1 MAGRV
6 YITGIGVISA
16 IGKNVAENLDS
27 LKRQKT
33 GIGKIEILETS
44 HRNDF
49 VAGEVKFTNT
59 QLAEVLGINP
69 ALNLSRTTLLGITAV
84 KEAIL
89 NANFDPSDHYRNGLV
104 AGTTVG
110 GMDKIEKYY
119 YHTDQNS
126 DFIKSDSCGYITEQ
140 VAEHLCITEYVT
152 TLNTACS
159 SAANAILHGTRLIRQ
174 GLLDR
179 VVAGGFDAL
188 SRFTLNGFKSL
199 FILSHDICKPFDK
212 NRKGLNLGEG
222 AGFVVLESENLL
234 MKTGQTPLC
243 RLSGFANTNDAF
255 HQTASSPDGEGAYLT
270 MGKAITNASLTRSD
284 IDYINLHGTGTDNND
299 LSEGIALKRLFGNDM
314 PPFSSTK
321 SYVGHTLGA
330 AGGIEAV
337 FSVLSIR
344 EKLIFPNLF
353 FREPIEE
360 FGFSPVKDIIS
371 DIQVQ
376 NVMSNSFGFGG
387 NNTSLIFSIN

>member
-1 MAGRV
+1 MAGKV

-16 IGKNVAENLDS
+16 IGKNAAENLES
-27 LKRQKT
+27 LKKQKT
-33 GIGKIEILETS
+33 GIGKIEILETKY
-44 HRNDF
+44 RNDF
-49 VAGEVKFTNT
+49 VAGEIKLTNT
-59 QLAEVLGINP
+59 QLAAFLGINP
-69 ALNLSRTTLLGITAV
+69 VLNLPRTTLLAITAA

-89 NANFDPSDHYRNGLV
+89 NAGFDPRDNMRNGFV

-110 GMDKIEKYY
+110 GMDKTEKYY

-126 DFIKSDSCGYITEQ
+126 AFIKSHSFGNITEQ
-140 VAEHLCITEYVT
+140 AAEHIGITHYVT

-159 SAANAILHGTRLIRQ
+159 SGANAILHGARLIQQ

-188 SRFTLNGFKSL
+188 SKFTLNGFKSL
-199 FILSHDICKPFDK
+199 FILSPDLCTPFDK

-222 AGFVVLESENLL
+222 AGFVVLESEELL
-234 MKTGQTPLC
+234 MKTGKVPLC
-243 RLSGFANTNDAF
+243 RLSGYANTNDAY
-255 HQTASSPDGEGAYLT
+255 HQTTSSPTGEGAYLT
-270 MGKAITNASLTRSD
+270 MEKAIIRAGIKVSD

-299 LSEGIALKRLFGNDM
+299 LSEGMALIRLFGNNI

-321 SYVGHTLGA
+321 SYIGHTLGA

-337 FSVLSIR
+337 FSVLSIT

-360 FGFSPVKDIIS
+360 LGLSPVKDLIT
-371 DIQVQ
+371 DARVQ
-376 NVMSNSFGFGG
+376 NVLSNSFGFGG
-387 NNTSLIFSIN
+387 NNTSLIFSIS